1 MINDINELYLIL
13 DRGRVENIL
22 IKKFGTGIN
31 DILSSGGWNIFD
43 DLDQVEFI
51 MEIEKEFNIYIDDF
65 LADHITS
72 NIKLDEFLSNITS
85 FRRNLNLEKLGI

>member
-1 MINDINELYLIL
+1 MINDINELYPIL

-22 IKKFGTGIN
+22 IKKFGIGIN
-31 DILSSGGWNIFD
+31 DILTSGWNIFD

>member
-1 MINDINELYLIL
+1 MISKMINDINELYPIL

-22 IKKFGTGIN
+22 IRKFGTGIN

-51 MEIEKEFNIYIDDF
+51 MRLKKNSIF
-65 LADHITS
+65 T
-72 NIKLDEFLSNITS
+72 
-85 FRRNLNLEKLGI
+85 